1 MALYIKLLHMAFSAE
16 LEAITPIIGI
26 LLIIG
31 LATAIFQS
39 ALQIEDATF
48 SLLPKTV
55 AMIAIAMF
63 GGFGALKVFEN
74 FAVLFISHAAIL
86 VRQTWS

>member
-1 MALYIKLLHMAFSAE
+1 MPLYIKLLHLAFSAE
-16 LEAITPIIGI
+16 LEAVTPIIGI

-31 LATAIFQS
+31 LVTAIFQS
-39 ALQIEDATF
+39 ALHIEDATF
-48 SLLPKTV
+48 SLLPKTI
-55 AMIAIAMF
+55 AMIILSMF

-74 FAVLFISHAAIL
+74 FAVLFISHATFL